1 MLIILTKKITR
12 IALSLIHDV
21 FLIFHI
27 SLCSRVLTD
36 FSAKGVVNNREV
48 KQHLTF
54 SSKRFLLTKK
64 GVWDKVD
71 VFIRNYFYDFV
82 LHILFPRNGSIK
94 KGTLVFFIFWPGYF
108 FYFILRSIQPKLRVF
123 CQNQLCSFLYS
134 LLGQLTEWK

>member
-1 MLIILTKKITR
+1 
-12 IALSLIHDV
+12 
-21 FLIFHI
+21 
-27 SLCSRVLTD
+27 
-36 FSAKGVVNNREV
+36 
-48 KQHLTF
+48 LTF

-123 CQNQLCSFLYS
+123 CQKSALFVS
-134 LLGQLTEWK
+134 LFAVRPTHRMVVNIKRFSELKICLGISLRLARKSKTF